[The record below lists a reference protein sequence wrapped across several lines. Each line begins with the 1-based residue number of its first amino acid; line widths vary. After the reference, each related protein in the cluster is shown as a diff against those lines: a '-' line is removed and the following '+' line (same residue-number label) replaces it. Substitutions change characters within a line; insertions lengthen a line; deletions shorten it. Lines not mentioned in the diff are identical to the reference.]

1 MSDLLQMTPIQRL
14 HLVKSTLN
22 DQQVQPLANNLIK
35 MRDLKQVYMSH
46 NNLSNAALG
55 MLADAIAVNV
65 NIEEISMTHNDLSLP
80 NGVKIIRALKNMNG
94 LKKLSLNSC
103 MLD

>member
-1 MSDLLQMTPIQRL
+1 MR
-14 HLVKSTLN
+14 
-22 DQQVQPLANNLIK
+22 PLADNLIK

-46 NNLSNAALG
+46 NKLSNESLG
-55 MLADAIAVNV
+55 MLSDAIAVNIE
-65 NIEEISMTHNDLSLP
+65 IEEISLTHNDLSLP
-80 NGVKIIRALKNMNG
+80 NGLKLLRALKNMKQ

>member
-1 MSDLLQMTPIQRL
+1 MR
-14 HLVKSTLN
+14 
-22 DQQVQPLANNLIK
+22 PLADNLIK

-46 NNLSNAALG
+46 NKLSNESLG
-55 MLADAIAVNV
+55 MLSDAIAVNIE
-65 NIEEISMTHNDLSLP
+65 IEEISLTHNDLSLP
-80 NGVKIIRALKNMNG
+80 NGLKFVRALKNMKQ

>member
-1 MSDLLQMTPIQRL
+1 
-14 HLVKSTLN
+14 
-22 DQQVQPLANNLIK
+22 

-80 NGVKIIRALKNMNG
+80 NGVKIIRALKNMSN

>member
-1 MSDLLQMTPIQRL
+1 
-14 HLVKSTLN
+14 
-22 DQQVQPLANNLIK
+22 
-35 MRDLKQVYMSH
+35 
-46 NNLSNAALG
+46 

-65 NIEEISMTHNDLSLP
+65 HIEEISMTHNDLSLP
-80 NGVKIIRALKNMNG
+80 NGVKIVRAFKNMTN